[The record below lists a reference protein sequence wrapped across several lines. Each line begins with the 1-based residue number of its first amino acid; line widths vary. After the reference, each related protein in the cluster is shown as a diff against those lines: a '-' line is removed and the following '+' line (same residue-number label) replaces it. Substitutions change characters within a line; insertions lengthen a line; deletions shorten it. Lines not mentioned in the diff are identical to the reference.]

1 MQIVTQIPVDI
12 KKGQMVALD
21 IEMFNQDREKL
32 HRPHGNFACIS
43 VAVEG
48 RDEIYQLYDTADL
61 KKLFLSMSKA
71 YWVGHNM
78 LYDLKQLMR
87 FVEIKPRPIWDTM
100 LVEQSMFG
108 GYYQNF
114 GLRDLTRR
122 YLGIVMSKEVRS
134 EFQDSVEMTPDMKT
148 YAALDAKY
156 TLQIALMQRERHE
169 GAPGY
174 SAYRD
179 IDEKMIWPLLDIQ
192 GVPVDVEAWT
202 KSTNEFQAIADNLQD
217 TLGINVNSQAQVL
230 KACAKAGIHI
240 ADTKAATLEAYSD
253 VPLIADILK
262 TRMYRKAVSTY
273 GLKWLEKYVEDDGKV
288 YSSWHITGAE
298 TGRMSSSNPNGQNIP
313 QRRLPIFRSFFR
325 ASPGNIFTVD
335 DVSQQEPCILA
346 YESKD
351 QVLTNAILNG
361 EDLHLAVARA
371 IFNDPSMVKSDP
383 RRAIGKTINL
393 GTSYGLSEHGLSTR
407 LNIPLEE
414 AEKFIA
420 QYFRKFT
427 GVFTWIS
434 SMRQMAYSSGY
445 IKTSSGRRVFMNPH
459 DKQWQNNAINAPIQ
473 GGAADFTKMWVRK
486 YWEKCQEAGIP
497 YTLCLIVHDETGYDT
512 PREYRVQANKIR
524 KEAFDETAMTLFPGI
539 PFKSESEYGK
549 SWACKS
555 ISEEAYDESEL

>member
-1 MQIVTQIPVDI
+1 
-12 KKGQMVALD
+12 
-21 IEMFNQDREKL
+21 
-32 HRPHGNFACIS
+32 
-43 VAVEG
+43 
-48 RDEIYQLYDTADL
+48 
-61 KKLFLSMSKA
+61 
-71 YWVGHNM
+71 
-78 LYDLKQLMR
+78 
-87 FVEIKPRPIWDTM
+87 
-100 LVEQSMFG
+100 
-108 GYYQNF
+108 
-114 GLRDLTRR
+114 LT
-122 YLGIVMSKEVRS
+122 
-134 EFQDSVEMTPDMKT
+134 
-148 YAALDAKY
+148 
-156 TLQIALMQRERHE
+156 QRERYE
-169 GAPGY
+169 GAPGF
-174 SAYRD
+174 SAYSN

-192 GVPVDVEAWT
+192 GVPVDVDAWT
-202 KSTNEFQAIADNLQD
+202 KSTNEFQKISDDLQEK
-217 TLGINVNSQAQVL
+217 LGINVMSQAQVL
-230 KACAKAGIHI
+230 KACGKAGIHI
-240 ADTKAATLEAYSD
+240 QDTKAATLETYAGIE
-253 VPLIADILK
+253 LIDNILK

-273 GLKWLEKYVEDDGKV
+273 GLKWLDKYVEEDGKV

-351 QVLTNAILNG
+351 RVLTDAILNG

-393 GTSYGLSEHGLSTR
+393 GTSYGLSEYGLSTR

-414 AEKFIA
+414 AEQFIQ

-427 GVFTWIS
+427 GVFAWIS
-434 SMRQMAYSSGY
+434 QMRQTAFSTGY

-459 DKQWQNNAINAPIQ
+459 DNQWQNNAINAPIQ

-486 YWEKCQEAGIP
+486 YWEKCPEAGIP

-512 PREYRVQANKIR
+512 PKEARVIANKVR
-524 KEAFDETAMTLFPGI
+524 KESFNETAETLFPGI

-555 ISEEAYDESEL
+555 MKEEAYDESEL

>member
-1 MQIVTQIPVDI
+1 
-12 KKGQMVALD
+12 MVALD

-298 TGRMSSSNPNGQNIP
+298 TGRMSSSNP
-313 QRRLPIFRSFFR
+313 
-325 ASPGNIFTVD
+325 
-335 DVSQQEPCILA
+335 
-346 YESKD
+346 
-351 QVLTNAILNG
+351 
-361 EDLHLAVARA
+361 
-371 IFNDPSMVKSDP
+371 
-383 RRAIGKTINL
+383 
-393 GTSYGLSEHGLSTR
+393 
-407 LNIPLEE
+407 
-414 AEKFIA
+414 
-420 QYFRKFT
+420 
-427 GVFTWIS
+427 
-434 SMRQMAYSSGY
+434 
-445 IKTSSGRRVFMNPH
+445 
-459 DKQWQNNAINAPIQ
+459 
-473 GGAADFTKMWVRK
+473 
-486 YWEKCQEAGIP
+486 
-497 YTLCLIVHDETGYDT
+497 
-512 PREYRVQANKIR
+512 
-524 KEAFDETAMTLFPGI
+524 
-539 PFKSESEYGK
+539 
-549 SWACKS
+549 
-555 ISEEAYDESEL
+555 

>member
-445 IKTSSGRRVFMNPH
+445 IKTSSGRRVFMNPY

-486 YWEKCQEAGIP
+486 YWEKCRETDIP
-497 YTLCLIVHDETGYDT
+497 YTLCLIVHDETGYNT
-512 PREYRVQANKIR
+512 PKEIRVAANKVR
-524 KEAFDETAMTLFPGI
+524 KEAFDETAETLFPGI

-555 ISEEAYDESEL
+555 MSEEAYDESEL